1 MSDSWRGRSLV
12 ADPVV
17 GEVGAREGTGSDEHT
32 VAAEAAQ
39 DPARPGRRWRPGV
52 TTGVLAA
59 APSTAAATGS
69 ALLAACGSC
78 LGAGSAVAVSA
89 AASATGGA
97 AAGATTGVA
106 ASGGMPLW
114 QIVFTAALIAV
125 LAGLQLRR
133 ALVAARVRG
142 GSRGRAGFVLRQMA
156 PSLLTA
162 AVAFAAVQLLVV
174 PWLSAPPAPGV
185 PTLP

>member
-1 MSDSWRGRSLV
+1 V
-12 ADPVV
+12 T
-17 GEVGAREGTGSDEHT
+17 GAQTSTRHT
-32 VAAEAAQ
+32 AQ
-39 DPARPGRRWRPGV
+39 DDGARPGRRWRAGV

-97 AAGATTGVA
+97 AAGATTSAA
-106 ASGGMPLW
+106 ASTGLPTW
-114 QIVFTAALIAV
+114 QLAFAAAVLAV

-133 ALVAARVRG
+133 ALTAARVRG
-142 GSRGRAGFVLRQMA
+142 VSGGRAGFVLRQMA

-174 PWLSAPPAPGV
+174 PWLSTPPVPAG

>member
-1 MSDSWRGRSLV
+1 MT
-12 ADPVV
+12 
-17 GEVGAREGTGSDEHT
+17 GEQTTT
-32 VAAEAAQ
+32 V
-39 DPARPGRRWRPGV
+39 DARPGDDGARPGWRWRPGV

-69 ALLAACGSC
+69 ALVAACASC
-78 LGAGSAVAVSA
+78 LGTGSAVAVSA

-97 AAGATTGVA
+97 AAGATTGAA

-114 QIVFTAALIAV
+114 QLVFAAAVFVV

-133 ALVAARVRG
+133 ALTVARPRG
-142 GSRGRAGFVLRQMA
+142 GSGGRTGFVLRQMA

-162 AVAFAAVQLLVV
+162 AVAFAVVQLVVV
-174 PWLSAPPAPGV
+174 PWLSAPPVSAG